1 MFRGLGVVVCVVL
14 FVAAVLAGFGGGGG
28 QVRCRTGPV
37 RPWLLGPLVRGGLGG
52 DPVTAPGT
60 DGRGGATGS
69 PARVAWVVGS
79 VTDLVAWVVVLLLV
93 RMLTLST
100 LLVGTPSC

>member
-1 MFRGLGVVVCVVL
+1 MVW
-14 FVAAVLAGFGGGGG
+14 
-28 QVRCRTGPV
+28 VRCWTGPV
-37 RPWLLGPLVRGGLGG
+37 RPWLLGPLVRVVWVGTRSRPLVRMVGAVL
-52 DPVTAPGT
+52 PVP
-60 DGRGGATGS
+60 RL
-69 PARVAWVVGS
+69 RVAWVVGS